1 MVKRSGMDHSLLL
14 VTVGILAWCV
24 PGAGHFFIKEKKRA
38 IIIFVTITAT
48 FLMGLYIGSIAVI
61 DRMQGRAWYLGQMIV
76 SPAVAVIGSVVAN
89 SQTKRYNDDRD
100 DQVNLYRVYAKPHD
114 YGQIYTA
121 VAGGLNLLCILNAVY
136 MAHSGRGQLIG
147 SEEDDA

>member
-1 MVKRSGMDHSLLL
+1 MPKRSNMDHGLLL
-14 VTVGILAWCV
+14 LIVGALAWFI

-38 IIIFVTITAT
+38 VIIFVTITAT
-48 FLMGLYIGSIAVI
+48 FLMGLYIGSIGVI
-61 DRMQGRAWYLGQMIV
+61 DRAHAKPWYLGQILT
-76 SPAVAVIGSVVAN
+76 SPAVAILGSVVARAQVQN
-89 SQTKRYNDDRD
+89 NDNDAND
-100 DQVNLYRVYAKPHD
+100 YRVYAKPHD

-136 MAHSGRGQLIG
+136 MTHSGRGELIG

>member
-1 MVKRSGMDHSLLL
+1 MAKRSDMDHSLLL
-14 VTVGILAWCV
+14 LTVGILAWCI

-61 DRMQGRAWYLGQMIV
+61 DRVHGSAWYIGQMIT
-76 SPAVAVIGSVVAN
+76 SPAVAIIGSVVAK
-89 SQTKRYNDDRD
+89 SQAQKYGNDRD
-100 DQVNLYRVYAKPHD
+100 EQTNDYRVYAKPHD

-121 VAGGLNLLCILNAVY
+121 IAGGLNLLCILNAVY
-136 MAHSGRGQLIG
+136 MAHSGRGELIG